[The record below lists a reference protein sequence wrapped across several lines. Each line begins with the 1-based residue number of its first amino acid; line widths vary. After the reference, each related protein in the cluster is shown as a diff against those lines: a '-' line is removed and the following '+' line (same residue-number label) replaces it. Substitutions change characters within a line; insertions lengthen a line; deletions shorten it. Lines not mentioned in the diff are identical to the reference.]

1 MDLAQKNSPLFK
13 KKIIQLFKFG
23 MVGLSGLLID
33 FSVTY
38 FFKEQLHFN
47 PYLANT
53 LGFSFAVVNNYLI
66 NRAWTFKSKEQAIIK
81 QFGKFLLIAMIGLG
95 LNTLCI
101 YLLQQQLHLPFYL
114 AKLIA
119 IIIVFAWNYTINAT
133 LTFSKN

>member
-1 MDLAQKNSPLFK
+1 MDLAQKNNPLFK

-38 FFKEQLHFN
+38 FFKEHLHFN
-47 PYLANT
+47 PYLANI
-53 LGFSFAVVNNYLI
+53 LGFCFAVVNNYLI
-66 NRAWTFKSKEQAIIK
+66 NRAWTFKSKEQAIIQ

-119 IIIVFAWNYTINAT
+119 IVIVFAWNYTINAT